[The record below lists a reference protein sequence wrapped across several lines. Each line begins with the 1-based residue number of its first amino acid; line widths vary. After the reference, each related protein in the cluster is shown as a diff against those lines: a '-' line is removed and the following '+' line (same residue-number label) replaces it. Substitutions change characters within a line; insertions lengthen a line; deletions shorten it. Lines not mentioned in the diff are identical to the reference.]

1 MKQPEISVIVPV
13 YNAEK
18 YLGRCIESVLRQ
30 TYKDFELILVND
42 GSKDSSLVICREYE
56 RADERIKVIDKPNGG
71 VSSARNAGIDNACGK
86 MLTFLDSDDYLSEDF
101 LEAFG
106 DFEDYDFCSQG
117 SVNEYTDRPTRVNSH
132 NMAGRYEKALFLES
146 MYNTL
151 LIASPWAK
159 LYSAKII
166 QDNNLRFDERFSY
179 AEDRIFNAACLI
191 KCKRF
196 SLSTGAGY
204 HYTHENP
211 SALTKKTLPADKL
224 LEYVK
229 AYRPMTLQL
238 LSENSLSPK
247 AVSIARHTY
256 NYDLLQ
262 SMIQIAASK
271 EKYNSKLKFF
281 QSIGPEMKCDAASQ
295 RGLPPFYFLTSRSL
309 RFPTRIA
316 LLVIILLARFKGI
329 G

>member
-1 MKQPEISVIVPV
+1 MKEPEISVIVPV

-18 YLGRCIESVLRQ
+18 YLGRCIESVLCQ

-42 GSKDSSLVICREYE
+42 GSKDSSLSICREYE
-56 RADERIKVIDKPNGG
+56 KRDERIKVIDKSNGG
-71 VSSARNAGIDNACGK
+71 VSSARNAGIDKAGGK

-106 DFEDYDFCSQG
+106 DFEDCDFCSQG
-117 SVNEYTDRPTRVNSH
+117 SVNEYTDRPTQVNSH
-132 NMAGRYEKALFLES
+132 KMAGQCEKGPFLAS
-146 MYNTL
+146 MYMTL
-151 LIASPWAK
+151 LITSPWAK

-166 QDNNLRFDERFSY
+166 KDNNLHFDERFSY
-179 AEDRIFNAACLI
+179 AEDRIFNASFLI

-211 SALTKKTLPADKL
+211 SALTKKTLPSDKL

-229 AYRPMTLQL
+229 SYRPLTLQL
-238 LSENSLSPK
+238 LSENNLSPK
-247 AVSIARHTY
+247 TVSMARHTY

-262 SMIQIAASK
+262 SLIQMAASK
-271 EKYNSKLKFF
+271 EKYSRKLKFF
-281 QSIGPEMKCDAASQ
+281 QSMGPEMKRDAASQ
-295 RGLPPFYFLTSRSL
+295 NNLPPFYFLTSRSL
-309 RFPTRIA
+309 IFPTRIA
-316 LLVIILLARFKGI
+316 LLVMILLARFKGLS
-329 G
+329 